1 MFCPKCKAEY
11 RTGFIR
17 CSDCDVA
24 LVDLLPA
31 EFPREDAPHDIAYT
45 IIRTVQQQLEGD
57 QICSFLQGHG
67 IPARLSG
74 ERFRNPY
81 LPVPDALYVLVPD
94 DFADRSADLLEQA
107 DRGKLQIDS
116 SDDS

>member
-1 MFCPKCKAEY
+1 MYCPQCKAEY

-24 LVDLLPA
+24 LVDHLPA
-31 EFPREDAPHDIAYT
+31 PVAPEAVPHPSAYT

-57 QICSFLQGHG
+57 QICSFLRGHG

-74 ERFRNPY
+74 ERFRNRYVP
-81 LPVPDALYVLVPD
+81 LPDPLHVLVPD
-94 DFADRSADLLEQA
+94 ELVDKSADLLEQA
-107 DRGKLQIDS
+107 DRGKLEIDA